1 MGKFTLSCVST
12 TIVVGVD
19 AMVGLVWLCDTLDT
33 DVLNC
38 TEFCL
43 NSSCGEKEKN
53 ARKYV
58 SYNYIKMVPC
68 ASCGSWT
75 LTQFFFI
82 NNYIH

>member
-1 MGKFTLSCVST
+1 MGKFTLTCVST

-43 NSSCGEKEKN
+43 NSSCGENEK
-53 ARKYV
+53 
-58 SYNYIKMVPC
+58 KMRANTFHIIILKWYRVRLVVL
-68 ASCGSWT
+68 G
-75 LTQFFFI
+75 L
-82 NNYIH
+82 